1 MKIAICVKYVPV
13 DSKVQVD
20 PATHALVRG
29 SGAGEINPSDRY
41 AVEMARRLKGD
52 GDTLDVF
59 TMGPADAVR
68 ALKVVLALGA
78 DHAYLLNDKAFAGSD
93 TLGTAKVLAAALTQY
108 GPYDVVL
115 MGSASNDGAT
125 GQVGP
130 MTAELLGMPDVTDAV
145 DLRID
150 GTTASVSKKAGDA
163 LFALKAALPVLVTV
177 PFGANEPE
185 LPTLRNQVA
194 ANQHEIVEVTAADL
208 GIDAAAVGQN
218 GALSIV
224 TDTMQVVQ
232 KKQAV
237 TVTGTVDEMANKLAG
252 LVEGQLKA
260 LQQGGGEH
268 V

>member
-13 DSKVQVD
+13 DSKVQVN

-59 TMGPADAVR
+59 TMGPADATR

-78 DHAYLLNDKAFAGSD
+78 DHAYLLNDKVFAGSD
-93 TLGTAKVLAAALTQY
+93 TLGTAKVLAAALEHY

-130 MTAELLGMPDVTDAV
+130 MTAEMLGMPDVTDAV
-145 DLRID
+145 DCQIAGGR
-150 GTTASVSKKAGDA
+150 ASVAKKAGDA
-163 LFALKAALPVLVTV
+163 LLALEAALPVLVTV
-177 PFGANEPE
+177 PFGANAPE
-185 LPTLRNQVA
+185 LPTLRHQVA
-194 ANQHEIVEVTAADL
+194 ANQHPIVEVTAADL
-208 GIDAAAVGQN
+208 GIDPATVGQA
-218 GALSIV
+218 GALSVV

-237 TVTGTVDEMANKLAG
+237 TLTGTVDDMAKKLADRVDG
-252 LVEGQLKA
+252 HLKA

>member
-20 PATHALVRG
+20 PATHALVRS

-41 AVEMARRLKGD
+41 AVEMARRLKGE

-59 TMGPADAVR
+59 SMGPEDAAR

-78 DHAYLLNDKAFAGSD
+78 DRAILLNDKAFAGSD
-93 TLGTAKVLAAALTQY
+93 TLGTAKVLAAALEHC

-130 MTAELLGMPDVTDAV
+130 MTAAVLGMPDVTDAV
-145 DLRID
+145 DLRVSG
-150 GTTASVSKKAGDA
+150 GTAAISKKAGDA
-163 LFALKAALPVLVTV
+163 LFALEAKLPVLVTV

-194 ANQHEIVEVTAADL
+194 ANQHEIIDVTAADL
-208 GIDAAAVGQN
+208 GIDPQSVGQA
-218 GALSIV
+218 GALSVV

-237 TVTGTVDEMANKLAG
+237 AITGTVDEMAKKLAG
-252 LVEGQLKA
+252 LVEGQLRGLK
-260 LQQGGGEH
+260 QGGGEH
-268 V
+268 A

>member
-52 GDTLDVF
+52 GDTL
-59 TMGPADAVR
+59 
-68 ALKVVLALGA
+68 
-78 DHAYLLNDKAFAGSD
+78 
-93 TLGTAKVLAAALTQY
+93 GTAKVLAAALEHY

-130 MTAELLGMPDVTDAV
+130 MTAEMLGMPDVTDAV
-145 DLRID
+145 DCQIAGGR
-150 GTTASVSKKAGDA
+150 ASVAKKAGDA
-163 LFALKAALPVLVTV
+163 LLALEAALPVLVTV
-177 PFGANEPE
+177 PFGANAPE
-185 LPTLRNQVA
+185 LPTLRHQVA
-194 ANQHEIVEVTAADL
+194 ANQHPIVEVTAADL
-208 GIDAAAVGQN
+208 GVDPATVGQA
-218 GALSIV
+218 GALSVV

-237 TVTGTVDEMANKLAG
+237 TLTGTVDDMAKKLADR
-252 LVEGQLKA
+252 VDGQLKA